1 MALECG
7 MVRLFLTVAIC
18 LAGCKDRPIVVWPVT
33 QAGMR
38 PDLLPL
44 DQIIG
49 SQAPS
54 TDSRGAALA
63 VQAAAL
69 RARAAQIGK

>member
-1 MALECG
+1 
-7 MVRLFLTVAIC
+7 MVRLFLALAVS
-18 LAGCKDRPIVVWPVT
+18 LAGCKDKPNVVWPAT
-33 QAGMR
+33 QAGVR

-54 TDSRGAALA
+54 TDLRGAALA
-63 VQAAAL
+63 MQAAAL